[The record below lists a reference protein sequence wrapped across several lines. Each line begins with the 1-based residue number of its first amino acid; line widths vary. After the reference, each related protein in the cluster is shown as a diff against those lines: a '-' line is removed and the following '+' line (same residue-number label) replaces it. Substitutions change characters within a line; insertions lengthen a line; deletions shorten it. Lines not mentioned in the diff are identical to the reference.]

1 MYTLTYNCGC
11 LEKKRLYTLTFH
23 IHICGHGNASYLHI
37 VFLNVRES
45 EWAYQVIAE
54 FKTYFVCFE
63 RNNLFIIVPG
73 PI

>member
-1 MYTLTYNCGC
+1 MYSLTNTIVVALKIKALQTLA
-11 LEKKRLYTLTFH
+11 FH

-54 FKTYFVCFE
+54 
-63 RNNLFIIVPG
+63 
-73 PI
+73 